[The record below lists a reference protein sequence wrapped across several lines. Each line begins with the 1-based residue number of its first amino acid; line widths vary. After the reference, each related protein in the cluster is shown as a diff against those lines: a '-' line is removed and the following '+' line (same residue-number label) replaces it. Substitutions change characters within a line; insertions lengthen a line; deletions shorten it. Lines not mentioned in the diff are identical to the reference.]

1 MRRKSPQ
8 VARDEATEEFHI
20 QAKQRN
26 LTMTANSIFHFLNPI
41 FISQSLP
48 CLPVPL
54 MIIWAPSWSWI
65 IAANVLLGMNQ
76 GLAWSMTD
84 VRFCDLLSKLLQIEF
99 DLRGCLRSPGRSRLT
114 VRGPKS

>member
-48 CLPVPL
+48 LQVPC
-54 MIIWAPSWSWI
+54 PDSS
-65 IAANVLLGMNQ
+65 NLLDG
-76 GLAWSMTD
+76 G
-84 VRFCDLLSKLLQIEF
+84 
-99 DLRGCLRSPGRSRLT
+99 
-114 VRGPKS
+114 

>member
-48 CLPVPL
+48 L
-54 MIIWAPSWSWI
+54 
-65 IAANVLLGMNQ
+65 
-76 GLAWSMTD
+76 
-84 VRFCDLLSKLLQIEF
+84 
-99 DLRGCLRSPGRSRLT
+99 
-114 VRGPKS
+114 